1 MDVSQFCLK
10 TYAQIKISAWCIT
23 FIQNIGS
30 NITCYSKHHSSTRF
44 MEGGG
49 LKRSNSPSGP
59 SPAVPNDP
67 AHIATAS
74 AGMSRCSR
82 AYSTC
87 TSSCKVLQYTCRLSR
102 AALSSA
108 TRARAFA
115 SRSQAIERELT
126 AQSVAESRSD
136 ISYYC
141 KRLMSA
147 NNLAIRWLSCA
158 HILFR
163 WCSSVRSCSTLASK
177 SPIGSL
183 LPLLLPSCLG
193 ANWWRGMP
201 RGPVDLRAVFLV
213 RAMSP

>member
-1 MDVSQFCLK
+1 MP
-10 TYAQIKISAWCIT
+10 TYSLILHYQNVIIQTSAYNLT
-23 FIQNIGS
+23 SLPVAGDR
-30 NITCYSKHHSSTRF
+30 SSARF

-59 SPAVPNDP
+59 SFVVPDGPAP
-67 AHIATAS
+67 IATAS
-74 AGMSRCSR
+74 AGTFGCSR

-126 AQSVAESRSD
+126 AQSMAESRLD
-136 ISYYC
+136 ISYC
-141 KRLMSA
+141 KRLTLADNSA
-147 NNLAIRWLSCA
+147 ICWLSYA

-163 WCSSVRSCSTLASK
+163 
-177 SPIGSL
+177 
-183 LPLLLPSCLG
+183 
-193 ANWWRGMP
+193 
-201 RGPVDLRAVFLV
+201 
-213 RAMSP
+213 

>member
-1 MDVSQFCLK
+1 
-10 TYAQIKISAWCIT
+10 
-23 FIQNIGS
+23 
-30 NITCYSKHHSSTRF
+30 

-59 SPAVPNDP
+59 SLVVPDGPAP
-67 AHIATAS
+67 IAAAS
-74 AGMSRCSR
+74 EGTSGCSR
-82 AYSTC
+82 AYNTC

-126 AQSVAESRSD
+126 AQSMAESRSE
-136 ISYYC
+136 ISYC
-141 KRLMSA
+141 KRLTSA
-147 NNLAIRWLSCA
+147 DNSAIRWLSYA
-158 HILFR
+158 HALFR
-163 WCSSVRSCSTLASK
+163 WRSSDLSCSTLASR

-193 ANWWRGMP
+193 ASWWRGTP
-201 RGPVDLRAVFLV
+201 KGQVDLRVVFLV
-213 RAMSP
+213 RVMYP